1 MVAVG
6 VVVSMIVAVAFRGRL
21 GGVAAVLVIVSMI
34 VVVVIVV
41 VVAVVARVVVVLAH
55 ASFPLEGS
63 AICSSISFR
72 TSLICASAAE

>member
-1 MVAVG
+1 VAVIM
-6 VVVSMIVAVAFRGRL
+6 SM
-21 GGVAAVLVIVSMI
+21 LVIM
-34 VVVVIVV
+34 VVM
-41 VVAVVARVVVVLAH
+41 AVMVVVLAH

>member
-1 MVAVG
+1 MAVAVR
-6 VVVSMIVAVAFRGRL
+6 VIVTVTMIVGVAFCGLL
-21 GGVAAVLVIVSMI
+21 GGRMAVLMSMLVIMI
-34 VVVVIVV
+34 VVVMVV
-41 VVAVVARVVVVLAH
+41 MVVVLAH